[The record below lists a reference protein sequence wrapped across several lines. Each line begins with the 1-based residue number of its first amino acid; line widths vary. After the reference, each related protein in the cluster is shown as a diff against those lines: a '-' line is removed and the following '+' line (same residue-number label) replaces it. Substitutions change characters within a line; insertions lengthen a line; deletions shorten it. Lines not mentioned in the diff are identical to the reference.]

1 MSRRPGPNARDALW
15 LAEMSARRACNAATQ
30 LRETIHLRIVAAFRS
45 QIEGSGP
52 GPTDIDLRLFARIAV
67 AEERLRRALLR
78 ARVHHCCNPETSPMR
93 LARLVRRGKLQ

>member
-1 MSRRPGPNARDALW
+1 M
-15 LAEMSARRACNAATQ
+15 Q

-67 AEERLRRALLR
+67 AEERLRRALQR
-78 ARVHHCCNPETSPMR
+78 ARVHHCCDAETSSMR